1 MKFYLITT
9 FLILI
14 FSQLIFGQNIQNN
27 DNKSELP
34 KLNKESLQVEADVEL
49 FPNPATDFLNIS
61 LGNSRLKNVQFEMY
75 NIIGNKL
82 DFELDAVSSN
92 SYKVN
97 VKDLHQGYYLLIVK
111 DPISRYNKAFKFR
124 KQ

>member
-27 DNKSELP
+27 ENKSELP

-61 LGNSRLKNVQFEMY
+61 IGNSRLKDVQFETY

-82 DFELDAVSSN
+82 IPEG
-92 SYKVN
+92 YKE
-97 VKDLHQGYYLLIVK
+97 KLPDIMEISDILESGCLIVK
-111 DPISRYNKAFKFR
+111 NIIEEEKKANHQYR
-124 KQ
+124 V

>member
-1 MKFYLITT
+1 M
-9 FLILI
+9 LI

-27 DNKSELP
+27 ENKSELP

-61 LGNSRLKNVQFEMY
+61 LGNSRLKDVQFEMY

-82 DFELDAVSSN
+82 DFECDAVSSN

-97 VKDLHQGYYLLIVK
+97 VKDLHQGYYLLIIK

>member
-27 DNKSELP
+27 ENKSELP

-49 FPNPATDFLNIS
+49 FPNPATDFLNVS
-61 LGNSRLKNVQFEMY
+61 LGNSRFKDVQFEMY

-82 DFELDAVSSN
+82 DFELDAVGSN

-97 VKDLHQGYYLLIVK
+97 VKDLHQGYYLLIIK